1 MNDGMKEIYKRTS
14 VFSFIGSGIATIY
27 CIVFYFVWFEKFS
40 VNGETLI
47 VSGVSAISLLI
58 AGLFFNN
65 AQQNLSDET
74 MAEIE
79 SDVAFEKIDELIM
92 QWMPSFYPTMHN
104 VNADGV
110 SLFQIIPSKRRP
122 FARKLTAIKFLSEG
136 FIVPATYDIL
146 DMKDELLASFTFWN
160 NGNRFLLTLHSRDGK
175 RIGYFEQWLTKSV
188 LKNKGTL
195 FHENDRVWRELT
207 ANNMAGDIDVVDDDG
222 KMTAKYRFGRFPYAL
237 HPAFEAEGVH
247 NYIRFGNHISNEEKL
262 AYTMIFFF
270 WLKK

>member
-1 MNDGMKEIYKRTS
+1 MKKIYRKTS
-14 VFSFIGSGIATIY
+14 IFSFVGGSIAAIY
-27 CIVFYFVWFEKFS
+27 AIVFYFVWFKGFS

-65 AQQNLSDET
+65 AQQNLRDET

-79 SDVAFEKIDELIM
+79 SDVHFEDIDELIL

-104 VNADGV
+104 VNAEGI
-110 SLFQIIPSKRRP
+110 SLFQIIPTKRRP
-122 FARKLTAIKFLSEG
+122 FARKLTAIKILSEG
-136 FIVPATYDIL
+136 FILPATYDIL
-146 DMKDELLASFTFWN
+146 DMKEELLASFTVWN

-188 LKNKGTL
+188 LKNRGTL

-207 ANNMAGDIDVVDDDG
+207 ANNMAGDIDVVDDNG

-237 HPAFEAEGVH
+237 HPAFEAEGLH